1 MAPVRPKFLTKPKA
15 SFLAAF
21 LLLFSLSACSPSWI
35 ADPIARFIKNKTGI
49 EIKWEEI
56 SLGINPLRLE
66 SKGIQ
71 IHFKQS
77 PVSWEVKIK
86 DLRAVFGWTMSW
98 ENLPWPDFYVEK
110 ISINQPRLS
119 VQLPEPGKEGDWM
132 AGLRKC
138 PALKQ
143 IEVQDLSGRM
153 TLGKNVFQ
161 IASGTRL
168 SASFSPAQGGK
179 IEFHT
184 KGLQGRW
191 ASKGIKI
198 QAGAQGAVELTDLQD
213 RPKWQ
218 GLITLTH
225 GHLISEKGKASEL
238 SGIFNFLYQPPL
250 IKISTSSARAQAIQW
265 NKDGLSLQGRGT
277 MILSGSIQDKSGGK
291 KEGPSLEGNIKFDS
305 LDFDLHKGNR
315 AVKGKAEGQ
324 VRISGVVSRPFI
336 KGSLRSIQTDLDLS
350 QVHTL
355 GMETEILFE
364 GAPPNLFFP
373 TVQARAGQ
381 TSLQLSAGPL
391 LVTNPEIRLSI
402 QLAEGGRQIRIKDIG
417 LKTDN
422 WGNLSGSLFF
432 DTSKGPVPSGKV
444 QAEGFPLIAFLTHF
458 FPEAASPFP
467 DEIPC
472 QGTAEWTRD
481 TAGSPFIFNLSTIPA
496 SFSLHLPGSDWQG
509 EKLKTRW
516 EAQGKWFPESRKVQV
531 VLNQRLSGGS
541 LSRPPWT
548 FNFDDKTLSAR
559 LEGIFQGE
567 SQTGLFK
574 GTLGFTYDPLGE
586 VLVSGE
592 GRFGSDSQSY
602 SGSIEIK
609 DLPLE
614 KGFPLLAGGPSI
626 RTIIQI

>member
-1 MAPVRPKFLTKPKA
+1 MGRDFPGDQPSSSGVQGHSGSFQTKPCFLGGKDQGPA
-15 SFLAAF
+15 SG
-21 LLLFSLSACSPSWI
+21 LSAG
-35 ADPIARFIKNKTGI
+35 A
-49 EIKWEEI
+49 
-56 SLGINPLRLE
+56 
-66 SKGIQ
+66 
-71 IHFKQS
+71 
-77 PVSWEVKIK
+77 
-86 DLRAVFGWTMSW
+86 MSW

-168 SASFSPAQGGK
+168 SASFSPDQGGK

-213 RPKWQ
+213 RPRWQ
-218 GLITLTH
+218 GLITLSH

-305 LDFDLHKGNR
+305 LDFDLQKGNR

-324 VRISGVVSRPFI
+324 VRISGVVSHPFI

-402 QLAEGGRQIRIKDIG
+402 QLAEGGRQD
-417 LKTDN
+417 
-422 WGNLSGSLFF
+422 
-432 DTSKGPVPSGKV
+432 
-444 QAEGFPLIAFLTHF
+444 
-458 FPEAASPFP
+458 
-467 DEIPC
+467 
-472 QGTAEWTRD
+472 
-481 TAGSPFIFNLSTIPA
+481 
-496 SFSLHLPGSDWQG
+496 PG
-509 EKLKTRW
+509 
-516 EAQGKWFPESRKVQV
+516 
-531 VLNQRLSGGS
+531 
-541 LSRPPWT
+541 
-548 FNFDDKTLSAR
+548 
-559 LEGIFQGE
+559 
-567 SQTGLFK
+567 
-574 GTLGFTYDPLGE
+574 
-586 VLVSGE
+586 
-592 GRFGSDSQSY
+592 
-602 SGSIEIK
+602 
-609 DLPLE
+609 
-614 KGFPLLAGGPSI
+614 
-626 RTIIQI
+626 